1 MLILKQHMNYEV
13 YHTPLCEVIALRP
26 EGIIAQSNIEDLKD
40 GGKLW

>member
-1 MLILKQHMNYEV
+1 MVKTLYIV
-13 YHTPLCEVIALRP
+13 PLCEVVELRL

>member
-1 MLILKQHMNYEV
+1 MNIRMNYPP
-13 YHTPLCEVIALRP
+13 PLCEVIELRP

>member
-1 MLILKQHMNYEV
+1 MNNLGYIPPICAIV
-13 YHTPLCEVIALRP
+13 TLRP